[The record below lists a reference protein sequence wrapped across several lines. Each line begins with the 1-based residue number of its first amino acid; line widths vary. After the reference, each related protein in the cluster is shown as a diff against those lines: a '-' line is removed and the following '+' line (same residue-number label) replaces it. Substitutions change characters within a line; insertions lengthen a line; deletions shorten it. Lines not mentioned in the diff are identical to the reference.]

1 MLRIRFSADDLG
13 RVRFAQAPD
22 PLWEM
27 RLSAQLLMRT
37 GTPHRFL
44 RWRSGVVRT
53 MPREALPYL
62 LLTPRNGVGP
72 EFLTPD
78 AGSVS
83 FDDGVDEVLATPTHR
98 LKAELSELTVPPG
111 IARWV
116 EDLSGGSSQAA
127 ELLRRSMAAYHRHVV
142 APLWDTV
149 SRVVAGDL
157 TLRAREMATGGIER
171 TLSTLHPGIEHERP
185 ALAVHG
191 HPGDRQLDLGGSGL
205 VILPAYFSPGAPV
218 FRAGRPAGGTLV
230 IPAAYDAA
238 TGQDRGEALGALLG
252 RTRAAVLRTIQ
263 SATPTTS
270 ALARMLAITPASAS
284 EHASVL
290 RAAGLIRSDR
300 DGRRVIHRVT
310 ALGSS
315 LLPEVWTA
323 AGAPRDGHPARDEG
337 PARDGSPGRGESLPR
352 GDRSAVPVACGS

>member
-1 MLRIRFSADDLG
+1 
-13 RVRFAQAPD
+13 
-22 PLWEM
+22 M

-44 RWRSGVVRT
+44 RWRSDVVRT

-78 AGSVS
+78 AGSAS

-98 LKAELSELTVPPG
+98 LKADLGELTVPPG

-116 EDLSGGSSQAA
+116 EDLAGGSPQAS
-127 ELLRRSMAAYHRHVV
+127 ELLRRSMVAYHRHVV
-142 APLWDTV
+142 APLWD
-149 SRVVAGDL
+149 RVCRAVAGDL

-171 TLSTLHPGIEHERP
+171 TLSTLHPGIELGRSV
-185 ALAVHG
+185 LAVHG
-191 HPGDRQLDLGGSGL
+191 CPGDRQLDLCGSGL
-205 VILPAYFSPGAPV
+205 VIRPAYFLPGGPV
-218 FRAGRPAGGTLV
+218 FRAGRPDGGTLV
-230 IPAAYDAA
+230 IPAAYDVAA
-238 TGQDRGEALGALLG
+238 GQDRGEALGALLG
-252 RTRAAVLRTIQ
+252 RTRAAVLRAIQ
-263 SATPTTS
+263 SAAPTTS

-290 RAAGLIRSDR
+290 RAAGLITSDR

-315 LLPEVWTA
+315 LLPEARTA
-323 AGAPRDGHPARDEG
+323 GGVPRDETPARTGSLPRDG
-337 PARDGSPGRGESLPR
+337 
-352 GDRSAVPVACGS
+352 RSVVPVACGS